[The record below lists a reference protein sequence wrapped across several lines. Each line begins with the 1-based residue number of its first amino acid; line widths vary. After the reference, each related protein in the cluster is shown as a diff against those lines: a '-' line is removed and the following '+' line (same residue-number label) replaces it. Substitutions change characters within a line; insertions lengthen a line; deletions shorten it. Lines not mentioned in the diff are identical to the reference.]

1 MFNKGLVILNAYIA
15 YKSLLHLANR
25 LKEEFALLGIDIEV
39 KNNAEIR
46 TYIDH
51 NGNLQKEA
59 LPVDFI
65 VYLDKDPYISFMLEK
80 AGYRL
85 FNSAESIR
93 LCDDKMLTYL
103 SLMNQGIT
111 MPKTISGPLCYANIE
126 DETFIHNLEKEL
138 SFPMVSK
145 TNYGSQGRGV
155 TLIRNHEELVAREKE
170 IAYSP
175 RLYQEDIASSFGV
188 DYRLIVIGEEC
199 VAAMKRINKNGDFR
213 SNIALG
219 GVGEEANLPASYL
232 EIATKA
238 ASILKLDYCG
248 VDLLEG
254 ENNEPILCEV
264 NSNAFIEGIEKATK
278 KNVARAY
285 ANHIYRLVY
294 SL

>member
-1 MFNKGLVILNAYIA
+1 MFKKGLIILNAYIA

-25 LKEEFALLGIDIEV
+25 LKEEFSLLGIEMDI

-46 TYIDH
+46 AYIDQ
-51 NGNLQKEA
+51 NGNLKKES

-103 SLMNQGIT
+103 SLMNEGIK
-111 MPKTISGPLCYANIE
+111 MPKTISAPLCYANKD
-126 DETFIHNLEKEL
+126 DESFIDNLEKEL
-138 SFPMVSK
+138 SFPLVSK

-155 TLIRNHEELVAREKE
+155 ALIRNHEELVVREKE

-188 DYRLIVIGEEC
+188 DYRLIVIGEKC
-199 VAAMKRINKNGDFR
+199 IAAMKRSNKNGDFR

-219 GVGEEANLPASYL
+219 GVGEEVNLPSSYL

-248 VDLLEG
+248 VDLLKG
-254 ENNEPILCEV
+254 ENDEPILCEV

-294 SL
+294 PL